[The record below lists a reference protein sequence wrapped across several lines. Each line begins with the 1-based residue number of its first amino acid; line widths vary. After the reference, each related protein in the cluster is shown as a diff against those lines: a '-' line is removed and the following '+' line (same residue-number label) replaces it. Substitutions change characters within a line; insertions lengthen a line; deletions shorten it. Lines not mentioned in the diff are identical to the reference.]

1 MFYDIRKPAN
11 IFSAFYQTLHSDVSC
26 VRFNNSAD
34 SILTAN
40 LQTNC
45 RLACSTD
52 EGTLAVYDLTQ
63 QDEEE
68 ALECFFNLDQTI
80 NRVR

>member
-1 MFYDIRKPAN
+1 M
-11 IFSAFYQTLHSDVSC
+11 
-26 VRFNNSAD
+26 NS
-34 SILTAN
+34 
-40 LQTNC
+40 

-63 QDEEE
+63 SDEEE

-80 NRVR
+80 GGIRYCFYSEKI